1 MIADPKPRFVA
12 AQKNS
17 AALSRPHGR
26 SGQRFRHFDRHAA
39 GR

>member
-1 MIADPKPRFVA
+1 MIADSKHRVLA
-12 AQKNS
+12 AQENS